1 VVTNV
6 DAAIGQM
13 KKLRA
18 LGVRLAMDDFGTGY
32 SSLSHLRRLPIDVL
46 KIDQTFVQHLGINAE
61 DTSLVRTII
70 ALGLDL
76 GMNVVAEGVETE
88 TQLQLLLGLGC
99 DVAQGYLLARPVL
112 FEDALLALEQRPL
125 G

>member
-1 VVTNV
+1 LWGSFAN
-6 DAAIGQM
+6 
-13 KKLRA
+13 
-18 LGVRLAMDDFGTGY
+18 
-32 SSLSHLRRLPIDVL
+32 LSE
-46 KIDQTFVQHLGINAE
+46 FVQHLGINAE

-88 TQLQLLLGLGC
+88 MQLQLLLGC

-112 FEDALLALEQRPL
+112 FEDALLALEQRPS